1 MKENGFA
8 IVMMLIV
15 LFSVGAILGLQ
26 QSKLNSVPSLNHG
39 LSRLQSLSTA
49 KQSLLHYTST
59 YSDLYGPSGSG
70 PGHLPC
76 PDTDAY
82 LASQNDSGRASPFF
96 GDSPDPPCGNGSHA
110 LGYLPRHV
118 SLVNTRYAFHVES
131 RQNIWYRLA
140 GSHVNN
146 PLDRVVNSHSEQV
159 VSTGRKVVDLVS
171 PPDSVLPLWPE
182 LFDLLGSRDRGII
195 SNGQEDLVSVPIT
208 DFEILRVTTRRV
220 LRWFID
226 TYQRSRVI
234 SCENRGRCN
243 AVPEALIEC
252 QRADLTDASTLL
264 WLLPDAE
271 TPRCSVSILEDI
283 DMSRHW
289 FIRNQWFE
297 TFSVTINEACLTTH
311 YANCQ
316 LIRRDDRNLLLDLSS

>member
-1 MKENGFA
+1 MGCR
-8 IVMMLIV
+8 VY
-15 LFSVGAILGLQ
+15 
-26 QSKLNSVPSLNHG
+26 
-39 LSRLQSLSTA
+39 
-49 KQSLLHYTST
+49 SLLVRRNNHYFTIRVLT
-59 YSDLYGPSGSG
+59 AICM
-70 PGHLPC
+70 GHQVQGQDICHVRIPMPILHHK
-76 PDTDAY
+76 TTRVVH
-82 LASQNDSGRASPFF
+82 L
-96 GDSPDPPCGNGSHA
+96 H
-110 LGYLPRHV
+110 LPRHV

-140 GSHVNN
+140 SSHVNN

-171 PPDSVLPLWPE
+171 PPDSVLPLWSE

-195 SNGQEDLVSVPIT
+195 SNRQEDLVSVPIT

-316 LIRRDDRNLLLDLSS
+316 LIRQDDRNLLLDLSS